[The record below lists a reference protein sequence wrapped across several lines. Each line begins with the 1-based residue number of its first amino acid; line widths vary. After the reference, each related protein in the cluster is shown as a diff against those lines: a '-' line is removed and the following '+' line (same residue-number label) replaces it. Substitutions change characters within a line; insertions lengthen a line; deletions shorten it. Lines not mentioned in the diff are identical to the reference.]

1 MALLNLFNRND
12 TKPEVEPVYFTLP
25 YSASMISN
33 WLASKERK
41 EMILGQQYY
50 NGEHDI
56 LNRQRTVIDEY
67 GSPTPVQNIPNNR
80 IVNNQYR
87 KMVDQKTNYA
97 LGKPPTI
104 TTANETYLEELQKIF
119 TKKVFMQLRRLGM
132 ESIIGGIA
140 WLYPYY
146 GTDGTF
152 KFRVFPAHEVLPIW
166 EDESHT
172 NLIEALRIYSDNVIR
187 PDGRTQEVTVIER
200 YSTEGIDRY
209 ILDGNKVIPY
219 DNEPHADYMQVDDKA
234 YNWTRIPLIPF
245 KYNSKE
251 IPLIRNVKTLQDSLN
266 LALSDF
272 QNNLEEDPRNSIIVL
287 KNYDGTD
294 IPSFRRNLATYGV
307 VKVHT
312 IDGVQGGVEILK
324 TEVNPTNFQTLLQEY
339 KRGIMENGYGF
350 DAKEER
356 MDGDPNQMN
365 IESMYTDI
373 DLDVN
378 GMESEFQVGFEELI
392 WFINKYLETAGKGD
406 FSEEKVEFI
415 FNRDIFINEDAI
427 IDNCVKSVG
436 ILSDKTI
443 VARHPWVPD
452 LQREL
457 DMLEEQKEEE
467 KKEMEELNGFNGA
480 GVAAVKNTNNQNSN
494 DKKVNSDVDG

>member
-200 YSTEGIDRY
+200 YSTEGI
-209 ILDGNKVIPY
+209 LS
-219 DNEPHADYMQVDDKA
+219 
-234 YNWTRIPLIPF
+234 LIH
-245 KYNSKE
+245 
-251 IPLIRNVKTLQDSLN
+251 I
-266 LALSDF
+266 
-272 QNNLEEDPRNSIIVL
+272 
-287 KNYDGTD
+287 
-294 IPSFRRNLATYGV
+294 
-307 VKVHT
+307 
-312 IDGVQGGVEILK
+312 
-324 TEVNPTNFQTLLQEY
+324 
-339 KRGIMENGYGF
+339 
-350 DAKEER
+350 
-356 MDGDPNQMN
+356 
-365 IESMYTDI
+365 
-373 DLDVN
+373 
-378 GMESEFQVGFEELI
+378 
-392 WFINKYLETAGKGD
+392 
-406 FSEEKVEFI
+406 
-415 FNRDIFINEDAI
+415 
-427 IDNCVKSVG
+427 
-436 ILSDKTI
+436 
-443 VARHPWVPD
+443 
-452 LQREL
+452 
-457 DMLEEQKEEE
+457 
-467 KKEMEELNGFNGA
+467 
-480 GVAAVKNTNNQNSN
+480 
-494 DKKVNSDVDG
+494 